1 MMDYLQEESEKP
13 NYFYHNMETLTQEQI
28 KIAQTFSESLKN
40 DYNQLRTNG
49 IPIQEA
55 FSIVSKSQAS
65 IKPEEKWSKKLTNTY
80 EVLFDSKEKGNK
92 SLYRGLDDA
101 AKEAFTGGIREIKE
115 INEKY
120 GTRAAIERAPLS
132 ILSGVGRGVGQAWGS
147 VFETADDLTGQVV
160 SGAVKPIITKAL
172 ETERGQNFLKNAQF
186 INEKSE
192 GIFGDLLDVSNLITL
207 KPFLGKDKTLPAKQI
222 RQYLNQGGSTTFFK
236 DPTTGVFRSS
246 DSVFSGSSEAV
257 KGATTRL
264 KDLIRKPFET
274 NIIVPETI
282 VSPLTFK
289 EAISRGFTP
298 QDARIFSNLLS
309 KDKIVAKE
317 MLKIAEDVSTG
328 SIDATN
334 RSIDVLGRNIEKRL
348 TSVDVIQKKLG
359 AGVDEAAKALKG
371 VVVDDAPLKE
381 NILNTI
387 KEYGIRPLVDKKG
400 IVYDFN
406 FDKSIFKLT
415 KDLQRNLKEAFN
427 YSLATKKEAFDIHR
441 IKKTL
446 DVLLKGG
453 KQGEGIVG
461 EAKTLIQTLRRNV
474 DDFLDTSFPSY
485 DKANSEF
492 RKVKIM
498 IDEVDDILGN
508 FDEASLSNRIRRT
521 LGQSP
526 NRKAITNTMAKLDK
540 LAIELGLEDIGN
552 VYNQALFA
560 ENLVELFGE
569 QAITGFGK
577 QIENAITRA
586 KSISAGIKNPL
597 AGIGSI
603 IGEGVDILA
612 GQRTQDKIQF
622 LKNLLK

>member
-1 MMDYLQEESEKP
+1 MDYLQEESEKP